1 MIKLPNG
8 CSMSAISVYP
18 NNWDKPKA
26 SIKKIWH
33 IQYYFYDPA
42 FKHDKRYKYGKRC
55 IIKNGINRIKVLEER
70 QDVVREMMETELYTL
85 KEKGFNPITEKTLV
99 PTEIDY
105 EISPSTPFIK
115 SLYKALDKLSCQP
128 STLLDIKSVLK
139 YIEKAAVQLKYDHIP
154 VKEIKRKHIRL
165 LLDHC
170 GKIKPTWSS
179 NQFNHYRKY
188 LGVLY
193 KQLVELEAVEYNPI
207 RDISKQK
214 TVKRIRKTLTIEER
228 KKVNDY
234 LHQKHYTFWRFV
246 HIFFHS
252 GARLTELLSVKKEEV
267 DLKGQKY
274 KCLIQKGKEYNE
286 VWRTIKDV
294 ALPLWQEVM
303 NEGNINQYLFSK
315 NLCPGNNKIR
325 REQVTRRW
333 EMHVK
338 KKLEINADLYSLKH
352 SNTDETTDIL
362 SLLDAS
368 KMNSHTNT
376 KTTLIYAVG
385 EKERQ
390 HQRLKQVKNSF
401 A

>member
-8 CSMSAISVYP
+8 CSISNPSVYP
-18 NNWDKPKA
+18 TNWNKPQA
-26 SIKKIWH
+26 SIKKIWY

-55 IIKNGINRIKVLEER
+55 IVKNGINRIKVLEER
-70 QDVVREMMETELYTL
+70 QDAVREMMETELYTL
-85 KEKGFNPITEKTLV
+85 KEKGFNPITEKTLL
-99 PTEIDY
+99 PIEIDY
-105 EISPSTPFIK
+105 EISPSTPFIN

-139 YIEKAAVQLKYDHIP
+139 YIEKAAGQLKYDHIP
-154 VKEIKRKHIRL
+154 LKEIKRKHIRL

-170 GKIKPTWSS
+170 GRIKPTWSS

-214 TVKRIRKTLTIEER
+214 TIKRIRKTLSIEER

-234 LHQKHYTFWRFV
+234 LHQKHYSFWRFV

-252 GARLTELLSVKKEEV
+252 GARLTELLSVKKEDV
-267 DLKGQKY
+267 DLKNQKY
-274 KCLIQKGKEYNE
+274 KCLIQKGKEYKE
-286 VWRTIKDV
+286 VWRTLKDV
-294 ALPLWQEVM
+294 ALPLWEEVI
-303 NEGNINQYLFSK
+303 NQSNLNQYLFSK
-315 NLCPGNNKIR
+315 GLQPGNCKIR

-333 EMHVK
+333 EVHVK
-338 KKLEINADLYSLKH
+338 KKLDINADLYSLKH

-385 EKERQ
+385 ERERQ
-390 HQRLKQVKNSF
+390 HQRLKQVQNPF